1 MKGKSLN
8 NEPQETTETERVI
21 EAIAMLSNLDRMFL
35 KEIKMESVKGLKMGR
50 ELERSYFSFEDV
62 FAKQS
67 QEARSKIP
75 LFTMEAFAKSEAK
88 RIKAILDKVESL
100 SNPDYFANHNAYI
113 AATGYISYL
122 NSITEPKQNKIVE
135 TPDTLK
141 KSPGRPPKQKKEFT
155 DFLSC
160 SEEDKKKVIDV
171 IKKQF
176 KANGQPGIIKTCIA
190 LNHKDYFKWPTP
202 RNEFWGALSSLLGEK
217 FTDSNLNAHR
227 KKMIGSAE
235 YNPLKDEI
243 EEIKGKLP

>member
-35 KEIKMESVKGLKMGR
+35 KEIKTESVKGLKMGR
-50 ELERSYFSFEDV
+50 EVERSYFSFEDV

-67 QEARSKIP
+67 YEARLKIP

-113 AATGYISYL
+113 AATGYISFL

-171 IKKQF
+171 MSGQF
-176 KANGQPGIIKTCIA
+176 KAKGPIGIIYTCIA
-190 LNHKDYFKWPTP
+190 LLSKSYFKRPKYKVELWD
-202 RNEFWGALSSLLGEK
+202 ALKLLLGDIS
-217 FTDSNLNAHR
+217 TYSNLN
-227 KKMIGSAE
+227 KMFSDKLGDEVAE
-235 YNPLKDEI
+235 TKSDI
-243 EEIKGKLP
+243 EEVKKKLP

>member
-21 EAIAMLSNLDRMFL
+21 EAISMLSNLDRMFL

-50 ELERSYFSFEDV
+50 ELERSYFSFEVV

-122 NSITEPKQNKIVE
+122 NSIVEDQPLTSKKEYYYEYAELLIELKDFITDISAHDFGFFLKNKSLPQGTKKGVWIGKRLDAWIFADYLSFAKKDFNKGFDIQKGSRPLQQSDKPTQILNDNKLV
-135 TPDTLK
+135 PILK
-141 KSPGRPPKQKKEFT
+141 KHIVS
-155 DFLSC
+155 
-160 SEEDKKKVIDV
+160 KV
-171 IKKQF
+171 
-176 KANGQPGIIKTCIA
+176 
-190 LNHKDYFKWPTP
+190 KDYK
-202 RNEFWGALSSLLGEK
+202 
-217 FTDSNLNAHR
+217 
-227 KKMIGSAE
+227 
-235 YNPLKDEI
+235 
-243 EEIKGKLP
+243 

>member
-1 MKGKSLN
+1 MEGKSLN

-35 KEIKMESVKGLKMGR
+35 KEIKTESVKGLKMGR
-50 ELERSYFSFEDV
+50 EVERSYFSFEDV

-67 QEARSKIP
+67 YEARLKIP

-113 AATGYISYL
+113 AATGYISFL

-160 SEEDKKKVIDV
+160 SEEDKKKVINV
-171 IKKQF
+171 MNEQF
-176 KANGQPGIIKTCIA
+176 TTNGPVGIVYTCIA
-190 LNHKDYFKWPTP
+190 LMSKSYFKRPKYKAELWD
-202 RNEFWGALSSLLGEK
+202 ALKLLLGDIS
-217 FTDSNLNAHR
+217 TYSNLN
-227 KKMIGSAE
+227 KMFSDKLGDKVAE
-235 YNPLKDEI
+235 TKSDI
-243 EEIKGKLP
+243 EEVKKKLP